1 MKLTHSLWIVLFA
14 SLTCFAS
21 YAHAVPDEP
30 VCATYASEMLGKN
43 VTYCVDRSHPELPM
57 KAGEPIAY
65 FMHGTNGDAGTWS
78 KNNYAAALR
87 ALREGQE
94 PIPAMTFVSFD
105 TSRYSFF
112 MDKPGD
118 PGAAYET
125 WLIKEFIPYIE
136 SIYPV
141 CNQKSCRSLIG
152 ESMGGFGALKTSFRH
167 ADFFHAVAVNSPALP
182 PFSVWVRLRTWLLYF
197 TKPHRIGPI
206 MGDFLIKITRG
217 LMPTEEEYE
226 AQNPIELATHLPLAD
241 FPAIYFDMGGRD
253 KYGFE
258 VGYWIFKDALDERKI
273 AYETCFEPKAGHD
286 MWMRHAGDAIQF
298 LLSHSGR
305 PARN

>member
-1 MKLTHSLWIVLFA
+1 MKLTHSHWIVLFF
-14 SLTCFAS
+14 SLTLVAATS
-21 YAHAVPDEP
+21 QAKADEP
-30 VCATYASEMLGKN
+30 LCESYASEMLGKT
-43 VTYCVDRSHPELPM
+43 VTYCVDRTHPDQPM
-57 KAGEPIAY
+57 KEGEPVAY
-65 FMHGTNGDAGTWS
+65 FMHGTNGDASTWT
-78 KNNYAAALR
+78 KNHYADSLRELR
-87 ALREGQE
+87 AGQDS
-94 PIPAMTFVSFD
+94 IPAMTFISFD

-118 PGAAYET
+118 PTAAYET

-182 PFSVWVRLRTWLLYF
+182 PFSIWVRMRTWLLLF

-206 MGDFLIKITRG
+206 MGDFLIKITRN
-217 LMPTEEEYE
+217 LMPTENEYE
-226 AQNPIELATHLPLAD
+226 AQNPIELASNLPLSD
-241 FPAIYFDMGGRD
+241 FPSLYFDMGGRD

-258 VGYWIFKDALDERKI
+258 VGYWIFKELLDQRQV
-273 AYETCFEPKAGHD
+273 AYETHFEPKAGHD

-298 LLSHSGR
+298 LLSHSGK
-305 PARN
+305 PSRN